1 MKVLRGRHIVGAG
14 FLLALAILV
23 SVNAVSYQGT
33 SNFQRNAGWVEHTY
47 QVLHELDHLR
57 SGVEDFYENGATSQ
71 SNRLDGQGSQKQM
84 EQSWQRLR
92 RLTRDNAQ
100 QQLRLSSLEPVL
112 NQFVTLMSR
121 PGLSDR
127 ATTRAASLLN
137 EIRRRVD
144 DLEAEERALLNLRSQ
159 NVRDAAQRASRAWIA
174 GTVFSLILLVVV
186 FRVLNTEVRQRR
198 MIEEEINLLNQQ
210 LEQRVRER
218 TRELEVANSQ
228 IKSIYEHLEHRVVE
242 RTEQLEA
249 ANKELEAFSY
259 SVSHDLRAPLRAL
272 DGFSRILL
280 EDYADQLDEDARD
293 YLQIVRDNA
302 TQMGHLVDD
311 LLAFSRLSRQTLET
325 EDVDMALLVQ
335 RLMHEVRREAGE
347 RRVEFIVGAL
357 PPCKGDP
364 ALLKQVWLNLL
375 FNAVKYSRTR
385 EVAVIEVGSCDMR
398 DMLSETIFA
407 AQAAAHHEV
416 SSTQNVATVEH
427 VVYFVRDNGVG
438 FDMEY
443 AHKLFGVFQRLH
455 RAEDYEGTGVGLAIV
470 QRIINRHGGRVW
482 AKAEVHKGATFYFS
496 MQRGEV
502 NVR

>member
-1 MKVLRGRHIVGAG
+1 
-14 FLLALAILV
+14 
-23 SVNAVSYQGT
+23 
-33 SNFQRNAGWVEHTY
+33 
-47 QVLHELDHLR
+47 
-57 SGVEDFYENGATSQ
+57 
-71 SNRLDGQGSQKQM
+71 
-84 EQSWQRLR
+84 
-92 RLTRDNAQ
+92 
-100 QQLRLSSLEPVL
+100 
-112 NQFVTLMSR
+112 
-121 PGLSDR
+121 
-127 ATTRAASLLN
+127 LN
-137 EIRRRVD
+137 EIRKRVD
-144 DLEAEERALLNLRSQ
+144 DLEAEERALLNQRSQ
-159 NVRDAAQRASRAWIA
+159 NVRDAAQRASSAWIL
-174 GTVFSLILLVVV
+174 GTIFSLVLLLVV
-186 FRVLNTEVRQRR
+186 FGVLNTEVRQRR
-198 MIEEEINLLNQQ
+198 KIEEEISQLNQQ
-210 LEQRVRER
+210 LEERVRER
-218 TRELEVANSQ
+218 TKELEVANQQ

-325 EDVDMALLVQ
+325 ENIDMAVLVQ
-335 RLMHEVRREAGE
+335 RLMHDVRREAGE

-375 FNAVKYSRTR
+375 LNAVKYSGER
-385 EVAVIEVGSCDMR
+385 EVAVIEVGSCDVR
-398 DMLSETIFA
+398 DLPNDMVFA
-407 AQAAAHHEV
+407 AQAAASPEA
-416 SSTQNVATVEH
+416 SSTGQAATEEH

-443 AHKLFGVFQRLH
+443 SHKLFGVFQRLH

-470 QRIINRHGGRVW
+470 QRVLNRHGGRVW
-482 AKAEVHKGATFYFS
+482 AKAEVGKGATFYFS
-496 MQRGEV
+496 LQRGEA
-502 NVR
+502 NV